1 MSQMKAEAIRRRLA
15 QIVGEWGQPVR
26 VGRSGTWATNPT
38 QARIS
43 AMSNTVKFA
52 WFRANESSNWAAPA
66 FVVTLAE
73 SGETPD
79 FGPVQIGDTIE
90 LPLGVYTVRKID
102 RPRVSGVVIKTTLFV
117 ARDV

>member
-1 MSQMKAEAIRRRLA
+1 MSQTKAEAVRRRLA
-15 QIVGEWGQPVR
+15 QIIMEWGQPVR
-26 VGRSGTWATNPT
+26 LGRGGAWAASTT
-38 QARIS
+38 QARMS

-52 WFRANESSNWAAPA
+52 WFRANESTNWAAPA
-66 FVVTLAE
+66 FIVTLAE

-102 RPRVSGVVIKTTLFV
+102 RPRLSGVVIKTTLFV
-117 ARDV
+117 ARDA